1 MQALGLG
8 LAAVMG
14 AGGGKVLY
22 GSRSENNPQSSS
34 GRSTN
39 MQHPTILSLPSQSE
53 GGLGLSNLLFAGVL
67 GAGAVMVLG
76 GFQWLRRDDAV
87 KRLQPKFKKLEKA
100 ALKQVRKADENSAD
114 RDQRL
119 DRNSKLRMQKMQSE
133 IVGENRGNFDMLSNQ
148 INCLTQIA
156 LQTLSTMAKPTTP
169 GGEGMEEAA
178 EREQQKIL
186 EFARRAQREADKFV
200 DQDRIKSARSFH
212 VSSLRA
218 EIPGLSNPGG
228 GEVKEEEELISIGPH
243 KLVDQTEKP
252 KKNKERHY
260 MTTGLVSLG
269 SLAILG
275 SVYMIF
281 SSGTSKQSH

>member
-1 MQALGLG
+1 MQVFGLG
-8 LAAVMG
+8 LASALGVG
-14 AGGGKVLY
+14 SGKYFY
-22 GSRSENNPQSSS
+22 GNGDSDRHAQSSS
-34 GRSTN
+34 GRSAHH
-39 MQHPTILSLPSQSE
+39 QPTILTVPSQS
-53 GGLGLSNLLFAGVL
+53 GDGLGLSHLLFAGAL

-76 GFQWLRRDDAV
+76 GYQWLRRDDAAKV
-87 KRLQPKFKKLEKA
+87 LQPHIRKLEKA

-133 IVGENRGNFDMLSNQ
+133 IIGENRGNFDMLSNQ

-186 EFARRAQREADKFV
+186 EFARRAQKEADKFLDMNQV
-200 DQDRIKSARSFH
+200 NKARSFH

-218 EIPGLSNPGG
+218 EIPGLSTPGG
-228 GEVKEEEELISIGPH
+228 GEQKEEEIISIGPH
-243 KLVDQTEKP
+243 KLIDKSEKRM
-252 KKNKERHY
+252 KKKERPY
-260 MTTGLVSLG
+260 MTIGLVGVG
-269 SLAILG
+269 SLALLG
-275 SVYMIF
+275 SAYIIF
-281 SSGTSKQSH
+281 SSGSTSNQR

>member
-1 MQALGLG
+1 MQVFGLG
-8 LAAVMG
+8 LASALGV
-14 AGGGKVLY
+14 GGGKYLY
-22 GSRSENNPQSSS
+22 GNGEPDRHSQSSS
-34 GRSTN
+34 GRSSHH
-39 MQHPTILSLPSQSE
+39 QPTILTVPSQS
-53 GGLGLSNLLFAGVL
+53 GDGLGLSHLLFAGAL

-76 GFQWLRRDDAV
+76 GYQWLRRDDAAKV
-87 KRLQPKFKKLEKA
+87 LQPHIRKLEKA

-133 IVGENRGNFDMLSNQ
+133 IIGENRGNFDMLSNQ

-186 EFARRAQREADKFV
+186 EFARKAQREADKFLDMNQV
-200 DQDRIKSARSFH
+200 NKARSFH

-218 EIPGLSNPGG
+218 EIPGLSTPGG
-228 GEVKEEEELISIGPH
+228 GELKEEEIISIGPH
-243 KLVDQTEKP
+243 KLIDKTEKRA
-252 KKNKERHY
+252 KKKERPY
-260 MTTGLVSLG
+260 MTIGLVGVG
-269 SLAILG
+269 SLALLG
-275 SVYMIF
+275 SVYIMF
-281 SSGTSKQSH
+281 SSGSTSNQR

>member
-22 GSRSENNPQSSS
+22 GSRSENPQSSS

-119 DRNSKLRMQKMQSE
+119 DRNSKLRMQKMQSA
-133 IVGENRGNFDMLSNQ
+133 IVGESRGNFDMLSNQ

-200 DQDRIKSARSFH
+200 DQDRISSARSFH

-218 EIPGLSNPGG
+218 EIPGLSSPGG
-228 GEVKEEEELISIGPH
+228 GEVKEEELISIGPH
-243 KLVDQTEKP
+243 KLVDKTEKA
-252 KKNKERHY
+252 KKKKERHY
-260 MTTGLVSLG
+260 MTTGLVSVG
-269 SLAILG
+269 SLAILC
-275 SVYMIF
+275 SVYMMF
-281 SSGTSKQSH
+281 SSGSSKQSH